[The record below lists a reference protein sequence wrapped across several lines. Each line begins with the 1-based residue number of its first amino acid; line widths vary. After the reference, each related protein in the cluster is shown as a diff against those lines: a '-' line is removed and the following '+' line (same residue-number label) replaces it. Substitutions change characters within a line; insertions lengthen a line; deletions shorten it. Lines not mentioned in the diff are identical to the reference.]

1 MTLLYSR
8 HLSMA
13 TQKEESPR
21 QDLPNGGTALP
32 SGGTNS
38 EGGSASTDPPLD
50 SMSNARPRQSRSK
63 GKVAEA
69 QTTQAK
75 YQEIKELVAAMVED
89 RMVRTDETLIFLRK
103 HPSVLEIGLKDS
115 EIEALILQ
123 AKSVRDGRVSQVQR
137 GDKLSMKPVPWLW
150 EGILMKGGCNL
161 VYGDPKTGKTRLVLG
176 FLGAYVNQAGSFLG
190 KQIGSEQNE
199 VLIIGPDMQQS
210 TWGHFLHEF
219 HLGDAD
225 GYFNQQIRSIV
236 TQGMSF
242 RLNEEGI
249 NLILEHCKESKGLL
263 ILIDSLTTVMS
274 GLGLDENKPSYVDPL
289 EALMD
294 AVAPYEATLI
304 VIHHSKK
311 ETNGGSLSTVA
322 RGSSALSAKVDTLI
336 RLKQFRPT
344 QFSDP
349 TGEIELS
356 TGGRVGKPLSLL
368 VEWNE
373 EASCW
378 VSAGSRSEKLAALAN
393 EALGDALPEMQE
405 KVVKALVTSFSVD
418 KKPMTAA
425 QITKAIGLVP
435 QFHRTRTYGYLKP
448 LIEKKGF
455 VAEAGVVKEGKSKG
469 HQLFKPTKAAI
480 DWATSKPPVDMP

>member
-1 MTLLYSR
+1 MTTR
-8 HLSMA
+8 
-13 TQKEESPR
+13 KEESPR

-38 EGGSASTDPPLD
+38 EGGSASTDPPPD
-50 SMSNARPRQSRSK
+50 SMPNARPRQSRSK

-69 QTTQAK
+69 QTAQAK
-75 YQEIKELVAAMVED
+75 YQEVKDLVAGMVDD

-103 HPSVLEIGLKDS
+103 QPLILELGLKDS
-115 EIEALILQ
+115 EIEVLISQ
-123 AKSVRDGRVSQVQR
+123 AKALRDGRVSQVQR
-137 GDKLSMKPVPWLW
+137 GSKLSMKPVPWMW

-161 VYGDPKTGKTRLVLG
+161 VYGDPKTGKTRLMLG
-176 FLGAYVNQAGSFLG
+176 ALGAYVNEAGSFLG
-190 KQIGSEQNE
+190 KKLGSDKNE

-219 HLGDAD
+219 HLGDAE
-225 GYFNQQIRSIV
+225 GYFNEQIRSIV

-249 NLILEHCKESKGLL
+249 NLILEHCKKSQGLI

-322 RGSSALSAKVDTLI
+322 RGSSALAAKVDTLI

-344 QFSDP
+344 QFSEP

-368 VEWNE
+368 VEWSE
-373 EASCW
+373 GASSW
-378 VSAGSRSEKLAALAN
+378 VSAGSRTEKLESLAN
-393 EALGDALPEMQE
+393 EALGDALPLMQE
-405 KVVKALVTSFSVD
+405 KVVRVLVTSFSVD
-418 KKPMTAA
+418 KKPMTASEISVA
-425 QITKAIGLVP
+425 VGLNPVKY
-435 QFHRTRTYGYLKP
+435 RTRTYGYLKP
-448 LIEKKGF
+448 LISKKGY
-455 VAEAGVVKEGKSKG
+455 VIEAGTVKEGKDKG
-469 HQLFKPTKAAI
+469 KTLYKPTQSAI
-480 DWATSKPPVDMP
+480 DWLSCKATADIQETSLHT